1 MSRQFAFILTEDQNP
16 VDRIIRSN
24 VDLFFMDKITVIQ
37 RQFAHSDLSLWIQG
51 SRDFI
56 QIRKGS

>member
-1 MSRQFAFILTEDQNP
+1 MFRQFAFILTEDQNP

-37 RQFAHSDLSLWIQG
+37 RQFAHSDLSL
-51 SRDFI
+51 
-56 QIRKGS
+56 